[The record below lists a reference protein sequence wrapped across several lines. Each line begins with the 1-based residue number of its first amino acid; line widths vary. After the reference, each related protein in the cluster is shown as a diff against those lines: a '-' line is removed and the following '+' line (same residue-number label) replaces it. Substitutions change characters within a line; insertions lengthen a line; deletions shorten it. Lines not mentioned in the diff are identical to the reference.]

1 VAAIGNGN
9 ILEGAT
15 AAGINELVA
24 QNIGDVLPDNAFVNN
39 LVSTMIGGAIGG
51 TEGALIAGSAD
62 KFNRQ
67 LHQTEMDW
75 IQENAEGFAKQLSEE
90 EGREVTEQE
99 AQQRLARELLSQVDS
114 DWNQTLT
121 AAGYANDEVALNYLA
136 EGLTSLGE
144 LYIPNNSDIPLGIG
158 QTPPTYTPEQIK
170 SALQNYSNN
179 NSESYNNALE
189 NADDFGVVG
198 SLPLISSEKLEF
210 YKRYVALPSNDLTE
224 QASAGRDGHRQGSL
238 DALGGAVD
246 GTQVLLTALIEN
258 PEDTLTAISNGVIK

>member
-144 LYIPNNSDIPLGIG
+144 LYIPNNSRL
-158 QTPPTYTPEQIK
+158 
-170 SALQNYSNN
+170 
-179 NSESYNNALE
+179 
-189 NADDFGVVG
+189 
-198 SLPLISSEKLEF
+198 
-210 YKRYVALPSNDLTE
+210 
-224 QASAGRDGHRQGSL
+224 
-238 DALGGAVD
+238 
-246 GTQVLLTALIEN
+246 
-258 PEDTLTAISNGVIK
+258 